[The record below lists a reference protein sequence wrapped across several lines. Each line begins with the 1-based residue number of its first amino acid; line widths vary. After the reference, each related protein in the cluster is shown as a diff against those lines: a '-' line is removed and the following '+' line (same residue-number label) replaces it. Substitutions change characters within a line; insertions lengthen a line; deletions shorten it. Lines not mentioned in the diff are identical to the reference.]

1 MAEKSFPTTPKDKLP
16 SPLHRGVNQNRRNSG
31 NRMHLMDSQAS
42 SKLRPIGA
50 QRKPP
55 IESLH
60 HVFQDSMDRMSPGD
74 ILLLDDNESLR
85 DLVDPIFFAILSC
98 PLCGKLDLITQ
109 SQYSGTES
117 VICGYDDCS
126 CHFRIDHKQALIYL
140 PVN

>member
-1 MAEKSFPTTPKDKLP
+1 
-16 SPLHRGVNQNRRNSG
+16 
-31 NRMHLMDSQAS
+31 MDSQAS
-42 SKLRPIGA
+42 SKLRPMGA

-85 DLVDPIFFAILSC
+85 DLVDPAFFAILSC

-126 CHFRIDHKQALIYL
+126 CHFRIEHKQTLIYL